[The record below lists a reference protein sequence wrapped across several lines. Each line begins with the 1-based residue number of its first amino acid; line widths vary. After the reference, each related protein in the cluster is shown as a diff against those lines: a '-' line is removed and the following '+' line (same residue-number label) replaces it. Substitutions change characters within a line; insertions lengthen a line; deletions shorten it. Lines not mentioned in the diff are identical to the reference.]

1 METSASNLKIAGH
14 LAAVFGGKPEI
25 TRYHDES
32 GKHQVDVL
40 HCPDSPEHEVDSFA
54 TVGLS
59 DHPRK
64 VEGMDQPVRVELVG
78 GCGSRWAETFS
89 SILSTAAF
97 CSIKEGWPV
106 YPGAVFADLVTMYGV
121 SRTMHHVMFTEPFPW
136 DDLEPVKLPEKEV
149 LWLMMVPVSESEA
162 AYAEEHGFE
171 ALESLF
177 EEKEIDVFDLDRT
190 PVV

>member
-1 METSASNLKIAGH
+1 METSTSNKKIAGH

-32 GKHQVDVL
+32 EKHHVDIL
-40 HCPDSPEHEVDSFA
+40 HCPSAPEQGIDSFA

-64 VEGMDQPVRVELVG
+64 VEGMAKPVCVEITG
-78 GCGSRWAETFS
+78 GCVSKSAEVFA

-106 YPGAVFADLVTMYGV
+106 YPGAVFADLVKMYGG
-121 SRTMHHVMFTEPFPW
+121 SRTMEHVMFTEPFPW
-136 DDLEPVKLPEKEV
+136 DDLEPVELPEKEV
-149 LWLMMVPVSESEA
+149 LWLMMIPVSESEA

-171 ALESLF
+171 ALEALF
-177 EEKEIDVFDLDRT
+177 EEREVNVFDLDRA